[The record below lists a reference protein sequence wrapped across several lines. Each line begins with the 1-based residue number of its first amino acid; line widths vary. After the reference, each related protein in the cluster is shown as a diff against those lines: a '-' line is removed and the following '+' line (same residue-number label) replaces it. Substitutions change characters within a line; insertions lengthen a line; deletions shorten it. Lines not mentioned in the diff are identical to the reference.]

1 MTETRQTIEPKHIDR
16 RSFLKR
22 MGAGGAGA
30 AAPLILPSRIWAAG
44 AAAPSNK
51 FNVALIGC
59 GGRGSVIIREALGQG
74 ANVIAL
80 CDADA
85 KRSDNMRKTLAGG
98 KPDAQQMM
106 DKATGYEDYRQLID
120 KEKSLDGVLIA
131 VGPWWHAPLST
142 ALIKAGKHVYCEK
155 PLTRL
160 VSEART
166 LGQLAKQSKVATQMG
181 TQGAASETF
190 HRAVEIIQAGLLGQI
205 REVHVWHTNEK
216 GPKSQ
221 ARPSGEDPIPAGF
234 NWDLWVGPSPMRPY
248 KKDVYQPGCRKT
260 SQWFDFGAGIL
271 GDFGVHTWQ
280 LPIRALKLEY
290 PVRVEHSVPEPVLE
304 TFVSTTKIR
313 YEFAARGDLAP
324 VTAWNYDSGNLP
336 PKEATAD
343 IEALYGEIPKVGAML
358 LGEKGSMYVGG
369 WGSGNLIKLKADE
382 KMRGVSDHPAA
393 KSIPVTEPR
402 APRQNH
408 MLEWIEAAKGGPK
421 TYQSFEVAAH
431 AMEVILPA
439 IVSQRMQRP
448 IDWDGPNMK
457 VPGAPEA
464 DQYIQ
469 SDHRKKW
476 LI

>member
-1 MTETRQTIEPKHIDR
+1 MTKTKQTIEPKHIDR

-22 MGAGGAGA
+22 MGAGVAVA
-30 AAPLILPSRIWAAG
+30 AAPLILPSRIW

-85 KRSDNMRKTLAGG
+85 RRIDNMRKALASG
-98 KPDAQQMM
+98 KPDGQPMM
-106 DKATGYEDYRQLID
+106 DKVTGYEDYRQLID

-160 VSEART
+160 VSEARS

-181 TQGAASETF
+181 TQGAASESF
-190 HRAVEIIQAGLLGQI
+190 RRAVEIIQAGLLGQI
-205 REVHVWHTNEK
+205 REVHVWHDNPV

-221 ARPSGEDPIPAGF
+221 ARPASEDPIPAGF

-280 LPIRALKLEY
+280 LPIRALKLAY

-343 IEALYGEIPKVGAML
+343 IEAVYGKRPNVGAML

-369 WGSGNLIKLKADE
+369 WGAGNLIKLKGDE

-402 APRQNH
+402 APKQNH

-439 IVSQRMQRP
+439 IVAQRMQRP

-464 DQYIQ
+464 DKFIQ
-469 SDHRKKW
+469 ANYREKW

>member
-1 MTETRQTIEPKHIDR
+1 MPICANYKHLDR
-16 RSFLKR
+16 RWFLKR
-22 MGAGGAGA
+22 MGAGVAMA

-44 AAAPSNK
+44 QGAPSNK
-51 FNVALIGC
+51 LNIAMIGC
-59 GGRGSVIIREALGQG
+59 GGRGTAILEEATRLGV
-74 ANVIAL
+74 NVIAL

-85 KRSDNMRKTLAGG
+85 KRIGNIRKAIGD
-98 KPDAQQMM
+98 KIPDARPMM
-106 DKATGYEDYRQLID
+106 EKATSYEDYRQLIA

-131 VGPWWHAPLST
+131 IGPWWHAPMST

-160 VSEART
+160 VSEARA

-190 HRAVEIIQAGLLGQI
+190 RRAVEIIQAGLLGQI
-205 REVHVWHTNEK
+205 RELHVWHDNPV

-221 ARPSGEDPIPAGF
+221 ARPSGEDPVPAGF

-248 KKDVYQPGCRKT
+248 KKDVYQPGCRRT

-280 LPIRALKLEY
+280 LPIRALKLGY
-290 PVRVEHSVPEPVLE
+290 PIRVEHSVPEPVLE
-304 TFVSTTKIR
+304 TYVSTTKIR

-324 VTAWNYDSGNLP
+324 VTAWHYDSGNLP

-343 IEALYGEIPKVGAML
+343 IEALYRELPKVGAML

-369 WGSGNLIKLKADE
+369 WGAGNLIKLKGDE

-431 AMEVILPA
+431 AMEVILLA
-439 IVSQRMQRP
+439 IVAQRMQRP
-448 IDWDGPNMK
+448 IAWDGANMK
-457 VPGAPEA
+457 VPGASEA
-464 DQYIQ
+464 DKFIQ
-469 SDHRKKW
+469 ADHRKKW
-476 LI
+476 LF